1 MQVVILCGG
10 LGTRLREETEYRPKP
25 MVPIGGRPILWHI
38 MKTYAHHGHKDFVLC
53 LGYKGEIIKD
63 YFRNYLWHTSDVT
76 LKLGREPEV
85 QYHTHHDEED
95 WTVTLLDT
103 GSETQT
109 GGRLARALPHV
120 REENFLFTYGDGL
133 SDCDINAAVAF
144 HENHGAVATATAVKP
159 AGRFGELSI
168 TEGTIT
174 AFTEKPDQEP
184 RFVNGGYCVFNG
196 RIGEYL
202 TGDDCILERQP
213 LEQLADEGRRRR
225 GGRRRDLRR
234 GRGDRDRLGA
244 VARLRPL
251 GAQPSLR
258 RLGARRRVLL
268 GGKPARRLSA
278 QEYAP
283 PSAEATKRWLRTKWA
298 ETGYRPEAITVA
310 APSPKVAAS
319 PAAPSPTFVGE
330 LL

>member
-1 MQVVILCGG
+1 VVVEVALEIIMVETVDLVVEVVTLILVDLEVLELLVKVMQVVILCGG

-38 MKTYAHHGHKDFVLC
+38 MKTYAHHGHKEFILC

-95 WTVTLLDT
+95 WAVTLLDT
-103 GSETQT
+103 GAETQT

-133 SDCDINAAVAF
+133 SDCDINAAVDF
-144 HENHGAVATATAVKP
+144 HESHGAVATATAVKP

-184 RFVNGGYCVFNG
+184 RFVNGGYCVFN
-196 RIGEYL
+196 RHIGEYL

-213 LEQLADEGRRRR
+213 LEQLAGEGQLKAHCHPGYWQCMDTYREQQQLEALWAA
-225 GGRRRDLRR
+225 G
-234 GRGDRDRLGA
+234 
-244 VARLRPL
+244 
-251 GAQPSLR
+251 
-258 RLGARRRVLL
+258 
-268 GGKPARRLSA
+268 
-278 QEYAP
+278 EAP
-283 PSAEATKRWLRTKWA
+283 WKIW
-298 ETGYRPEAITVA
+298 
-310 APSPKVAAS
+310 
-319 PAAPSPTFVGE
+319 
-330 LL
+330 